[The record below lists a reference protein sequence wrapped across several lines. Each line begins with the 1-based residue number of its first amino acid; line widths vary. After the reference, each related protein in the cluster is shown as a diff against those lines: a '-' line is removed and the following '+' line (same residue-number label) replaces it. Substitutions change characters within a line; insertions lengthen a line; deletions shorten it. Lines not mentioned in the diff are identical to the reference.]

1 MKYYGLWNPNY
12 TGWGSEQVQPNYFG
26 NYVFRLVENKLENEF
41 TVVDFIN
48 KFNTLSPGVRGRG
61 TKCYAVTLC
70 KEKYSDSYS
79 VVSEC
84 LHYMVKIGKLKAI
97 YVSVGS
103 RTETIFK
110 KC

>member
-1 MKYYGLWNPNY
+1 
-12 TGWGSEQVQPNYFG
+12 
-26 NYVFRLVENKLENEF
+26 
-41 TVVDFIN
+41 
-48 KFNTLSPGVRGRG
+48 
-61 TKCYAVTLC
+61 VTLC